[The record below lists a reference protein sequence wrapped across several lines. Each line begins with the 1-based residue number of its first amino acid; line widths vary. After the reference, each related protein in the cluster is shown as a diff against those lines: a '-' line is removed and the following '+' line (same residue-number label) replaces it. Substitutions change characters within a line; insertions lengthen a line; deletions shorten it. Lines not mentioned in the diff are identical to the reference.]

1 LPSGDLAEKARGEGL
16 RFELR
21 LDRRAGR
28 RHCFGAAA
36 GSNAFKAARWRSW
49 RTTANMLIRIAP
61 AASPTANAKATK
73 EG

>member
-28 RHCFGAAA
+28 RHCFGAAT
-36 GSNAFKAARWRSW
+36 GSNAFKARWRSW

-61 AASPTANAKATK
+61 AASPTTNAKATK